1 MRAIIPA
8 DKMTPKERME
18 AFEVG
23 KPIDRIPCCPF
34 ISRSGIRP
42 LGMKVRDFATNA
54 KCMADAAIASFKI
67 YRPDCVSTGSSCLTI
82 SEAMGSKLQFP
93 EDDVPQLVE
102 PAVKTR
108 ADIKKLSIANPKK
121 DGRLPVYVEA
131 TRRSV
136 EAIGNEVLVS
146 VGMGGPFTTAAGL
159 RGTENFLLDLYR
171 DPELV
176 HELLKM
182 SLESCLNLID
192 VIHEV
197 GGSCGFGEP
206 VASSSLIS
214 EKHFRE
220 FALPYIAP
228 MINRL
233 KSHSKSASASLH
245 ICGKSMKILSAL
257 VDTGATTLSLDQ
269 VDIAEVKR
277 LVGNRVCLMGN
288 VPPIDV
294 MFKGTPEMIDASVY
308 EILCKGYDNPK
319 GFIMST
325 GCGVATNTP
334 AKNIH
339 AMMNAVRKYGAWPI
353 GF

>member
-1 MRAIIPA
+1 
-8 DKMTPKERME
+8 MTPKERME
-18 AFEVG
+18 AFEAK

-54 KCMADAAIASFKI
+54 KSMADAAIASFKI
-67 YRPDCVSTGSSCLTI
+67 YRPDCISTGSSCFTI
-82 SEAMGSKLQFP
+82 SEAMGSKLKFP
-93 EDDVPQLVE
+93 EDDVPQLIE
-102 PAVKTR
+102 PVVKTR
-108 ADIKKLSIANPKK
+108 ADIKKISSANPKK

-131 TRRSV
+131 TRRCV
-136 EAIGNEVLVS
+136 DAIGNEVNVS
-146 VGMGGPFTTAAGL
+146 VGPGGPFTTATGL
-159 RGTENFLLDLYR
+159 RGTENFLRDLYR

-176 HELLKM
+176 HELLLA
-182 SLESCLNLID
+182 SLESCLDLID
-192 VIHEV
+192 AIHEV

-220 FALPYIAP
+220 FALPYITP
-228 MINRL
+228 IIKRL
-233 KSHSKSASASLH
+233 KHYSKSSSASLH

-257 VDTGATTLSLDQ
+257 VETGATTLSLDQ

-277 LVGNRVCLMGN
+277 LVGDKVCLMGN

-294 MFKGTPEMIDASVY
+294 MFKGTPEMVDASVY
-308 EILCKGYDNPK
+308 DILRKGYDNPC

-325 GCGVATNTP
+325 GCGVATNAP
-334 AKNIH
+334 AENIH
-339 AMMNAVRKYGAWPI
+339 AIMNAIRKYGSSPI
-353 GF
+353 GFSK